1 MSEYFCGFR
10 QLVIIKSP
18 RDSNSWNSKPPWE
31 EIAIF
36 HFIAIING
44 DKFQAGPLWRS
55 PPLILILALLGYV
68 GSLLKE
74 TLKS

>member
-10 QLVIIKSP
+10 QLVIIKSL
-18 RDSNSWNSKPPWE
+18 RASNSWNSKPPWD

-36 HFIAIING
+36 HFATIING

-68 GSLLKE
+68 GSLLQE
-74 TLKS
+74 ILKS